1 MPSIR
6 MEGLDEVI
14 AKLKA
19 IGEGNAIEK
28 VQKHA
33 VYEGMKVIKNEV
45 IAQIRALPEQEG
57 YIEADDLPRNVITKA
72 EKAQLIKHIGI
83 ADMDVKDGTVSTA
96 ISFNGYT
103 SIKTKKYPNGKPAI
117 LIARS
122 INSGSSV
129 RRKHPFMRQARAAA
143 KAKAIQAATDA
154 ALESLSRIMEEN

>member
-1 MPSIR
+1 MPSIK

-33 VYEGMKVIKNEV
+33 VYEGMKVIKNEL

-57 YIEADDLPRNVITKA
+57 YIEADKLPRRMITKA
-72 EKAQLIKHIGI
+72 EKAELIKHIGI
-83 ADMDVKDGTVSTA
+83 AKMETKDGTVNTVV
-96 ISFNGYT
+96 SFDGYT
-103 SIKTKKYPNGKPAI
+103 SIKTKKYPNGIPAI

-129 RRKHPFMRQARAAA
+129 RQKKPFVRQTRAAA
-143 KAKAIQAATDA
+143 KSKAIQAATDA

>member
-1 MPSIR
+1 MPSIK
-6 MEGLDEVI
+6 MDGLDEI
-14 AKLKA
+14 YAKLKTLA
-19 IGEGNAIEK
+19 DGSAIEK

-33 VYEGMKVIKNEV
+33 VYEGMKVIRQEV
-45 IAQIRALPEQEG
+45 EAQIRALPEQEG
-57 YIEADDLPRNVITKA
+57 YVDTKNLPRDTITKA
-72 EKAQLIKHIGI
+72 EKAQLIKHMGI
-83 ADMDVKDGTVSTA
+83 AEMDEKKGTVSTS

-103 SIKTKKYPNGKPAI
+103 SIKTKSFPNGLPAI

-154 ALESLSRIMEEN
+154 ALESLSQIMEG